1 MNVLSPGL
9 TPLEEVKKIPGLEFL
24 KGISEGRFPP
34 PPIAHLLGFTLTEV
48 EEGRA
53 LFTGTPDFRLYNP
66 IGSVHGGFSATLLDS
81 ALGCAIFST
90 LAKGET
96 WTTLELKLNFVRGLS
111 NKTGTVRAEGRVSHR
126 GRSVATSEGDIR
138 DRDGKLYAH
147 ATTNCMIFP
156 AQG

>member
-66 IGSVHGGFSATLLDS
+66 IGTVHGGYIATLLDS
-81 ALGCAIFST
+81 CMSCAVH
-90 LAKGET
+90 
-96 WTTLELKLNFVRGLS
+96 TTAPAGFGYTTVEIKVNFVRAVTD
-111 NKTGTVRAEGRVSHR
+111 KTGLVRAEGKVINSGKRI
-126 GRSVATSEGDIR
+126 GTSEGRLTDAQGR
-138 DRDGKLYAH
+138 LLAH
-147 ATTNCMIFP
+147 GTATCLIFP
-156 AQG
+156 L